1 MQNLLEGIC
10 ALEKQAIKLV
20 DHDQILNAFYRY
32 IHYYG
37 ELHITGVMEQFAD
50 RPDISLEIGEEGIY
64 EGRETIQAYF
74 GFMPKLA
81 QKPGIL
87 IYHYTDTPVVEIAKD
102 GQSAKLTALAP
113 GLDAAAKALVQNW
126 VYGKYYADLVKEN
139 GAWKLY
145 HVQWFRD
152 FECSMTKG
160 WMKEQTAHDRE
171 LVALELK
178 DAYEKLPRPKESSYP
193 ENWAYPKHYDPER
206 VNYLM
211 PEPPQPFNTYD
222 GKTAMT
228 KTREY

>member
-1 MQNLLEGIC
+1 MQDLLKDIG
-10 ALEKQAIKLV
+10 ALEEFATRLV
-20 DHDQILNAFYRY
+20 DHDQILNTFYRY

-37 ELHITGVMEQFAD
+37 ELHITGTMQQFSK
-50 RPDISLEIGEEGIY
+50 RPDISLEIGEEGVY
-64 EGRETIQAYF
+64 EGYDTIKAYF

-87 IYHYTDTPVVEIAKD
+87 IYHYTDTPVIEIAKD
-102 GQSAKLTALAP
+102 GQTAKLTALAP

-126 VYGKYYADLVKEN
+126 IYGKYYVDLIKED
-139 GAWKLY
+139 GEWKLW
-145 HVQWFRD
+145 HVQWFRN

-171 LVALELK
+171 LVAPELA
-178 DAYEKLPRPKESSYP
+178 DAYQDLPQGQKGSYP
-193 ENWAYPKHYDPER
+193 DDWQYPKHYDPER

-211 PEPPQPFNTYD
+211 PEPPQAYETYS
-222 GKTAMT
+222 GKTAMV